1 MSINP
6 KLAHAI
12 AIFQELGWDNATE
25 AEATTLPLGSTE
37 QRKQALAGLRTGELA
52 TFGEIAPNT
61 YGTITHHQ
69 VDSAM
74 LTLFAIR
81 LGITA
86 NRAAQMLTRQQPAPL
101 FAVIQQRDDTFAENF
116 VAAVCRSNRRAWTH
130 SLSSYG
136 DIAVNL
142 VIDRKLPI
150 PENLE
155 YFKDWAAITAHVLA
169 GEKLE
174 HTSYE
179 LLLPELKALRAS
191 FRQHLTKGIAIG
203 VPATGPFGSLVT
215 AGVNHNLLS
224 YSEARQLAFQALESA
239 QRPGDRKRWVTV
251 LLDELDT
258 TPQELAAYATTL
270 VPLLGTGEPV
280 LIERLGIGM
289 LPIVEKH
296 LFPELALSLLY
307 ASSAKSLTVVLRALS
322 DVAQPD
328 QEAAAILAP
337 RLQELAAHRD
347 PKIHVPATKLLHS
360 WNLQPEPTVTDA
372 PPKLWQPTPP
382 LWQVPRLAITEDDSE
397 PTAQTLVVALRSLTV
412 GVSDHI
418 ATAPLEQF
426 WAQLIA
432 LAYQDPAAAKRVLLS
447 SGKNL
452 VDSALVE
459 WARTD
464 TRTPW
469 QQWSETNVV
478 EARNDAL
485 VAHIGEMPCVVSQP
499 SWVDLSIDFADLIH
513 RLNQYQRL
521 NLPVLAPDLA
531 LALMRLHP
539 LHPDVEQ
546 ARSITVPVKLS
557 ETTFLNRT
565 AGDVIVDHLT
575 ENTSQ
580 SLAGF
585 PKYTVQSPEDA
596 LWWYDEVRYDNAVA
610 SLQLACRRHP
620 LPPTAAINL
629 LGVQR
634 PQKPEIAAAC
644 RSAVIAAWDRGLLQP
659 GVADIRYLD
668 GHSELSA
675 IPSFVHALREL
686 ADSGMLSIVWP
697 VLDDILSYSD
707 AQLRL
712 IAGTAQAAEAMADYA
727 PAVKAAV
734 ASGLA
739 PEAALQVPGLRAIAA
754 RSGKSK
760 AVLAAREAVDN
771 LPQLTTTATKPA
783 KAESAP
789 LPHKQFRDIWE
800 QVPPPRTPHLDDI
813 EFTTTLLT
821 GAAQRKHLE
830 LTFTLP
836 GYSGTFSTVASSD
849 SFDLP
854 YGKCLV
860 NHADFHDRI
869 AIAYSKNQFHV
880 IPAYP
885 LNSGIDDPHPPLPRL
900 LVATLLARLSASP
913 EPYLPRRAVDNLIR
927 NQQLHPQAIKDAL
940 PILLAGGGFSPAK
953 AAYQL
958 TDQPEYLPILWP
970 LLTES
975 IRYASTANPLPKWIN
990 RILDLVV
997 HHLPYLQ
1004 AATDQG
1010 LIPATDWEGLTAL
1023 AESKKKS
1030 AAKAKA
1036 TSVLSLLNPKK
1047 SDIDT

>member
-12 AIFQELGWDNATE
+12 AIFQELGWDNTTE
-25 AEATTLPLGSTE
+25 AEAATLPLGTTE
-37 QRKQALAGLRTGELA
+37 QQKQALAGLRTGELA

-61 YGTITHHQ
+61 YGSIPHHK
-69 VDSAM
+69 VDPAM

-86 NRAAQMLTRQQPAPL
+86 NRAAQMLTDQQHAPL
-101 FAVIQQRDDTFAENF
+101 LAVIQQRGDTFAENF

-130 SLSSYG
+130 SLSRYG

-142 VIDRKLPI
+142 VIDSKLPL

-174 HTSYE
+174 HTSTE

-215 AGVNHNLLS
+215 AGVSHNLLTD
-224 YSEARQLAFQALESA
+224 SEARQLAFQALESA
-239 QRPGDRKRWVTV
+239 QRPSDRKRWVTV

-270 VPLLGTGEPV
+270 VPLLGSGEPV
-280 LIERLGIGM
+280 LIERVGVRM

-296 LFPELALSLLY
+296 VFPELALSLLY
-307 ASSAKSLTVVLRALS
+307 ASSAKSLKAALRALS
-322 DVAQPD
+322 DVPQPD
-328 QEAAAILAP
+328 QEAVAVLAP
-337 RLQELAAHRD
+337 RLQELATHRD
-347 PKIHVPATKLLHS
+347 INIHTPATKLLHR
-360 WNLQPEPTVTDA
+360 WNLQPEPTVADTA
-372 PPKLWQPTPP
+372 LKLWQPTPP
-382 LWQVPRLAITEDDSE
+382 LWQVPRWHITEDGSKLS
-397 PTAQTLVVALRSLTV
+397 AQTLVVALRSLV
-412 GVSDHI
+412 SGVSGRI
-418 ATAPLEQF
+418 ATASSEQF
-426 WAQLIA
+426 WAQLIT
-432 LAYQDPAAAKRVLLS
+432 LAHQDPAAAKRVLLS

-452 VDSALVE
+452 VDSALIE
-459 WARTD
+459 WAHTD
-464 TRTPW
+464 TRAPW
-469 QQWSETNVV
+469 RQWGETNVV

-485 VAHIGEMPCVVSQP
+485 VTHIGEIPCVVSQP
-499 SWVDLSIDFADLIH
+499 SWVDLSIDFADLVH
-513 RLNQYQRL
+513 RLKQYQRL

-539 LHPDVEQ
+539 LNPDVAQ
-546 ARSITVPVKLS
+546 AHSITVPIKVS
-557 ETTFLNRT
+557 ETKFLDRT
-565 AGDVIVDHLT
+565 AGDVIAEYLT
-575 ENTSQ
+575 DKT
-580 SLAGF
+580 LAGF
-585 PKYTVQSPEDA
+585 PSYTVQSDEDA
-596 LWWYDEVRYDNAVA
+596 LWWYDEVRYENAVV

-620 LPPTAAINL
+620 LSPTAASNL

-644 RSAVIAAWDRGLLQP
+644 RSAVITAWDRGLLQP
-659 GVADIRYLD
+659 GVADIHYLD
-668 GHSELSA
+668 RHSELA
-675 IPSFVHALREL
+675 AVPSFVQALREL

-707 AQLRL
+707 TQLRL

-727 PAVKAAV
+727 PAVTTAV
-734 ASGLA
+734 ANGLA
-739 PEAALQVPGLRAIAA
+739 PEAVLQVPGLRAIAA

-760 AVLAAREAVDN
+760 AVLAARDAIAN
-771 LPQLTTTATKPA
+771 LPHLTTTTEKPA
-783 KAESAP
+783 PAESAR
-789 LPHKQFRDIWE
+789 LSNRQFREIWE
-800 QVPPPRTPHLDDI
+800 QVPPPHTPHLDEI

-821 GAAQRKHLE
+821 GAARRQHLE

-836 GYSGTFSTVASSD
+836 GYSGTFNTVASSD

-860 NHADFHDRI
+860 NHADFPDRT
-869 AIAYSKNQFHV
+869 AIAWSKEKFH
-880 IPAYP
+880 ITPAYP

-913 EPYLPRRAVDNLIR
+913 EPYSPRRAVDRLIR
-927 NQQLHPQAIKDAL
+927 NQQLHPHAIKSAL

-958 TDQPEYLPILWP
+958 ADQPEYLPILCP

-975 IRYASTANPLPKWIN
+975 IRYAGAANPLPQWIN

-1004 AATDQG
+1004 AATDRG
-1010 LIPATDWEGLTAL
+1010 LIPATEWEGLTAL
-1023 AESKKKS
+1023 AEGKKKS
-1030 AAKAKA
+1030 AAKTKA
-1036 TSVLSLLNPKK
+1036 MSVLSLLEP
-1047 SDIDT
+1047 